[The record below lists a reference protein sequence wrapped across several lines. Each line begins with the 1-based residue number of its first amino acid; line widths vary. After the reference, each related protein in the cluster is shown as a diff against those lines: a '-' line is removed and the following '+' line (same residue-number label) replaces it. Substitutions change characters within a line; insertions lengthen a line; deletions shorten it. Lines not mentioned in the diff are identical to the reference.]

1 MVHIRYIDNS
11 NDFEFCRYAS
21 ACRHRKEFQMQFGHF
36 DDQQREYVI
45 TDPRTPLPWI
55 NYLGSEDFFTLLSN
69 TAGGYCFYRDA
80 RLRRLTRYRYNN
92 CPVDQE
98 GFHIYIKDGKTVWN
112 PGWQPTKTELDRYT
126 CRHGLGYSVIEGQKN
141 GVSAAQTLLVP
152 QGENCLLIRLCLK
165 NETDIK
171 KTLDVF
177 PYVEFCLWDAMDDS
191 SNFQR
196 NFSIGEVE
204 LEPEAI
210 YHKSEYRERRNH
222 YAVLW
227 ANRPYDGFD
236 TARDAFIGPYGSP
249 ALPEA
254 VAAGCCTGSIV
265 HGWAPVGAMQ
275 FHLELCPGESQE
287 LFFGLGYVE
296 NPEGE
301 KFSAPGVINK
311 TRAHTMIETYR
322 TAAQFD
328 AAADALRGYWDTL
341 LSNYHAETGENT
353 AAEETPAAEPASEEG
368 KVFNIYAWNEEF
380 KGFFEKYYTVP
391 EGVTV
396 NWIITPSADGA
407 YQDKLDEALLNQ
419 ENASADDKV
428 DLFLAEA
435 DYIQKYTESPV
446 TQDVTALGVTDFSN
460 TYAYTVQAASDAS
473 GVVKGV
479 SFQCCPAALIYRR
492 SIAKDVLGTDDP
504 AEVQE
509 LLNSWD
515 KFNAVAADAKAKGYL
530 MTASEA
536 ATYRVFSNN
545 VSEPWVDAN
554 NNLQIDPA
562 IQTWMQQAKDF
573 SDNGYTQDC
582 DIWSDE
588 CTAQMFGE
596 GKAMCYFGPAWYFNF
611 SMGNAQDADKGCFG
625 DWAICEGP
633 QAHFWGGTWLLA
645 PAGTDNP
652 TMVADIMNTFI
663 NNEEVCTNLVKNEAQ
678 FSNNQKVNETVAQDP
693 AYGSDFLGGQNDI
706 ALFCDL
712 AKNIKFENHT
722 IYDQLLNEGLQAN
735 WREYCKGTVTED
747 EAMSNFYK
755 YINEKYPT
763 IVTP

>member
-1 MVHIRYIDNS
+1 M
-11 NDFEFCRYAS
+11 
-21 ACRHRKEFQMQFGHF
+21 KK
-36 DDQQREYVI
+36 
-45 TDPRTPLPWI
+45 
-55 NYLGSEDFFTLLSN
+55 YLALL
-69 TAGGYCFYRDA
+69 
-80 RLRRLTRYRYNN
+80 L
-92 CPVDQE
+92 
-98 GFHIYIKDGKTVWN
+98 
-112 PGWQPTKTELDRYT
+112 
-126 CRHGLGYSVIEGQKN
+126 
-141 GVSAAQTLLVP
+141 
-152 QGENCLLIRLCLK
+152 
-165 NETDIK
+165 
-171 KTLDVF
+171 
-177 PYVEFCLWDAMDDS
+177 
-191 SNFQR
+191 
-196 NFSIGEVE
+196 
-204 LEPEAI
+204 
-210 YHKSEYRERRNH
+210 
-222 YAVLW
+222 AVLML
-227 ANRPYDGFD
+227 AAVFTGCASKETTTDTPAASTD
-236 TARDAFIGPYGSP
+236 TAEP
-249 ALPEA
+249 A
-254 VAAGCCTGSIV
+254 
-265 HGWAPVGAMQ
+265 
-275 FHLELCPGESQE
+275 
-287 LFFGLGYVE
+287 
-296 NPEGE
+296 
-301 KFSAPGVINK
+301 K
-311 TRAHTMIETYR
+311 T
-322 TAAQFD
+322 D
-328 AAADALRGYWDTL
+328 
-341 LSNYHAETGENT
+341 ENT

-446 TQDVTALGVTDFSN
+446 TQDVTALGVTDFSS

-596 GKAMCYFGPAWYFNF
+596 SKAMCYFGRHGTSTPWAL
-611 SMGNAQDADKGCFG
+611 ARDADKELLRRLG
-625 DWAICEGP
+625 D
-633 QAHFWGGTWLLA
+633 LRR
-645 PAGTDNP
+645 PAGTLLGRR
-652 TMVADIMNTFI
+652 VAAGS
-663 NNEEVCTNLVKNEAQ
+663 CR
-678 FSNNQKVNETVAQDP
+678 
-693 AYGSDFLGGQNDI
+693 YG
-706 ALFCDL
+706 
-712 AKNIKFENHT
+712 
-722 IYDQLLNEGLQAN
+722 
-735 WREYCKGTVTED
+735 
-747 EAMSNFYK
+747 
-755 YINEKYPT
+755 
-763 IVTP
+763 